1 MLWSFFNQ
9 QPDSS
14 KSYYANKNV
23 MKHKLLVFEFW
34 HYVMKSVV
42 FIINK
47 LIKIKFQARYHK
59 YIGKKGVLYKVM
71 VVRNIVIF
79 SLLIDD
85 SEILTMKTES
95 VGSRSNAGTTLI

>member
-1 MLWSFFNQ
+1 
-9 QPDSS
+9 
-14 KSYYANKNV
+14 
-23 MKHKLLVFEFW
+23 
-34 HYVMKSVV
+34 MKSVV

-47 LIKIKFQARYHK
+47 LIKIKVQARYHK

-95 VGSRSNAGTTLI
+95 VGSRSNAGTSLIYSVSLPVAGNSLRNHLSTGFGKVSGIALQLDKTE